1 MHHFLIPNII
11 AFSFASCFD
20 ISIPFDFFCIF
31 DCRVESVAG
40 SLLVE
45 GEASVPSSFTLVTAR
60 GIFLAMLY
68 LCCGL
73 ISRRIFLPWPLIVDI
88 LLEFAR
94 LRHGSDVV

>member
-1 MHHFLIPNII
+1 
-11 AFSFASCFD
+11 
-20 ISIPFDFFCIF
+20 
-31 DCRVESVAG
+31 
-40 SLLVE
+40 
-45 GEASVPSSFTLVTAR
+45 LVTAR

>member
-45 GEASVPSSFTLVTAR
+45 GEASVPSSFTLVTAS

-68 LCCGL
+68 LC
-73 ISRRIFLPWPLIVDI
+73 
-88 LLEFAR
+88 LEIKRNKVF
-94 LRHGSDVV
+94 SDQVGVKYSS

>member
-68 LCCGL
+68 L
-73 ISRRIFLPWPLIVDI
+73 R
-88 LLEFAR
+88 LEIKRNKVF
-94 LRHGSDVV
+94 SDQVGVKYSS